1 MHFCNGHA
9 KVDADGEG
17 GGAGEESNQNQQSA
31 KEFSEGRKISGPG
44 WQTQAGD
51 ELCMMVKAAKNFVV
65 SVTNHDGAESE
76 SNEEKRERLQAIEVA
91 QKIPPGER

>member
-1 MHFCNGHA
+1 
-9 KVDADGEG
+9 
-17 GGAGEESNQNQQSA
+17 
-31 KEFSEGRKISGPG
+31 
-44 WQTQAGD
+44 
-51 ELCMMVKAAKNFVV
+51 MMVKATKNFVV